1 MNYCSVYA
9 YYCGVIPETVSIP
22 PAAAITVA
30 AITIAIINAAIKA
43 YMRPPIARME
53 PVNTTIITPVRRRPV
68 NSRIWRGHPNAGYPV
83 IAALVTIISPITG
96 LPYITVN
103 RAFGLFINP

>member
-22 PAAAITVA
+22 PAAAIPIA
-30 AITIAIINAAIKA
+30 AIAIAIINTAIKA
-43 YMRPPIARME
+43 YMRPPIAGME
-53 PVNTTIITPVRRRPV
+53 SINTTIITPVSRRPV
-68 NSRIWRGHPNAGYPV
+68 NSRIWRGHPNTGHPV
-83 IAALVTIISPITG
+83 VATLVTIISPITG
-96 LPYITVN
+96 LPYIAVN